1 MTDQIL
7 QLLVQ
12 NGYIDED
19 TARDMADIA
28 KAESKSIRQLV
39 IDQGILSE
47 DDLLGTMAAYQ
58 DTEAIDLGSMTIE
71 TEVTE
76 AIPASTARMYNVFP
90 VAADDGSV
98 TLATFDLVDPRIS
111 DEMLFTLSKEVRF
124 VFAREKDVMDRIAQ
138 YYGDSNESVADM
150 IKSLG
155 EGMTDDEGISAASS
169 NDIASMESAANS

>member
-47 DDLLGTMAAYQ
+47 DDL
-58 DTEAIDLGSMTIE
+58 
-71 TEVTE
+71 
-76 AIPASTARMYNVFP
+76 
-90 VAADDGSV
+90 
-98 TLATFDLVDPRIS
+98 
-111 DEMLFTLSKEVRF
+111 
-124 VFAREKDVMDRIAQ
+124 FAVVE
-138 YYGDSNESVADM
+138 
-150 IKSLG
+150 
-155 EGMTDDEGISAASS
+155 
-169 NDIASMESAANS
+169 